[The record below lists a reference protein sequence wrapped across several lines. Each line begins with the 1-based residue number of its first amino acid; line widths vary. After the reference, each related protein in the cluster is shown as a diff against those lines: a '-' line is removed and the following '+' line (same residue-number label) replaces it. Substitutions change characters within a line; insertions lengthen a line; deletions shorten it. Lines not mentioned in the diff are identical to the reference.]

1 MSFEPSDILS
11 AFIAAIFWLAL
22 TKIKQ
27 LRRSL
32 SDLQTVTSD
41 PPPACLRCE
50 FYRAV
55 KEEFKHER
63 SEITGQIDIKP
74 RT

>member
-1 MSFEPSDILS
+1 MNFELSDLLS
-11 AFIAAIFWLAL
+11 AFIAAVFWLAL

-32 SDLQTVTSD
+32 SDLQTNTSD

-50 FYRAV
+50 FYKAA
-55 KEEFKHER
+55 KEEFKHGR
-63 SEITGQIDIKP
+63 AEITGQIDIKS
-74 RT
+74 RA